1 MENEFL
7 GKYPNGNNRSIR
19 ISKLKSFQKT
29 NNVHS
34 KNNLFLAVGS
44 IAGKLKYDCVMI
56 PYFIN

>member
-1 MENEFL
+1 M
-7 GKYPNGNNRSIR
+7 
-19 ISKLKSFQKT
+19 KSFQKT

-56 PYFIN
+56 PYFIS

>member
-56 PYFIN
+56 PYFIS